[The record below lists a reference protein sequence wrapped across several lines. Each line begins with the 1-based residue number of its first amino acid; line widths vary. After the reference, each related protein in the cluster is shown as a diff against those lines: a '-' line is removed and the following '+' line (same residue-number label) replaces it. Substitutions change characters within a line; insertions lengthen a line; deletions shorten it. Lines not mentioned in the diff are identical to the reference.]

1 VPERARRRVCPTD
14 GAPARPMRAGILR
27 RSVGR
32 DTCCEGDLTSLVT
45 KGDQGAPAPRPGRAP
60 IGRVMYVSSSG
71 NMLGGAENALFDIV
85 TSAQRDWEPIVVV
98 PFEGEL
104 AASLRRAGVECHVV
118 GIGVLRHRGE
128 LRSPILVVRLLGAL
142 IGAGRL
148 MRLIRKR
155 DIRIVHSNTSTVIAG
170 ALSARLTRVP
180 HVWHVREMLS
190 GPAWSLLG
198 RLILLLSS
206 RVVCISQTVASNLPH
221 AGHTT
226 RVVVVPDGI
235 NLATF
240 SFKPHT
246 GTTGQVLM
254 IARIHPHK
262 GHELFIRAAA
272 SVAAT
277 VEGATFDIIGGCL
290 PVYEPL
296 QRHLVDLVEQL
307 GLQAKLRF
315 SPHVERQEVGE
326 RIRSADVVV
335 VPSTWLE
342 PGGLVVL
349 EAMAAGTSVI
359 ATRRGGPAEVITDG
373 SDGLLVSHEDP
384 AELANAVTRLLLEP
398 ALRARLTQNAHKRV
412 EENYTLALH
421 VARLGDTYRSVLP
434 HPGGS
439 ACA

>member
-1 VPERARRRVCPTD
+1 MVANREERAS
-14 GAPARPMRAGILR
+14 APGP
-27 RSVGR
+27 
-32 DTCCEGDLTSLVT
+32 
-45 KGDQGAPAPRPGRAP
+45 QRAP
-60 IGRVMYVSSSG
+60 IGRVLYVSSSG

-85 TSAQRDWEPIVVV
+85 TSAERDWEPIVVV

-104 AASLRRAGVECHVV
+104 AASLRRAGVESHVV

-128 LRSPILVVRLLGAL
+128 LRSPILAVRLLGAL

-148 MRLIRKR
+148 VRLIRKR
-155 DIRIVHSNTSTVIAG
+155 DVRIVHSNTSTVIAG
-170 ALSARLTRVP
+170 ALAARLTRVP

-221 AGHTT
+221 RDQTD

-240 SFKPHT
+240 SFEPHA
-246 GTTGQVLM
+246 GTTGRVLM
-254 IARIHPHK
+254 VARIHPHK
-262 GHELFIRAAA
+262 GHELFVRAAA
-272 SVAAT
+272 TVAAT
-277 VEGATFDIIGGCL
+277 VEGATFEIIGGCL

-296 QRHLVDLVEQL
+296 QRHLVVLVEQL
-307 GLQAKLRF
+307 GLQARLRF
-315 SPHVERQEVGE
+315 SPHVEREEVGE

-349 EAMAAGTSVI
+349 EAMAAGTSVV

-373 SDGLLVSHEDP
+373 LDGLLVSHEDP
-384 AELANAVTRLLLEP
+384 AELADAITRLLLEP
-398 ALRARLTQNAHKRV
+398 ALRERLVQSARKRV
-412 EENYTLALH
+412 EENYTLPLH
-421 VARLGDTYRSVLP
+421 VARLGDVYRSVL
-434 HPGGS
+434 HHSRGS

>member
-1 VPERARRRVCPTD
+1 MVIRDEETPT
-14 GAPARPMRAGILR
+14 
-27 RSVGR
+27 
-32 DTCCEGDLTSLVT
+32 
-45 KGDQGAPAPRPGRAP
+45 PRPGGAP

-71 NMLGGAENALFDIV
+71 SMLGGAENALFDIV
-85 TSAQRDWEPIVVV
+85 ASDAVRDWEPIVVV

-104 AASLRRAGVECHVV
+104 AASLRRAGAECHVV

-128 LRSPILVVRLLGAL
+128 LRSPIVVVRLLGAL

-148 MRLIRKR
+148 MKLIRKR
-155 DIRIVHSNTSTVIAG
+155 DVRIVHSNTSTVIAG
-170 ALSARLTRVP
+170 ALAARLTRVP
-180 HVWHVREMLS
+180 HVWHVREMLG

-198 RLILLLSS
+198 RLIVRLSS
-206 RVVCISQTVASNLPH
+206 RVVCISQTVASNLPDS
-221 AGHTT
+221 GHKD

-235 NLATF
+235 NVTTF

-246 GTTGQVLM
+246 ATTGRVLM

-262 GHELFIRAAA
+262 GHELFVTAAA
-272 SVAAT
+272 SISAS
-277 VEGATFDIIGGCL
+277 VESATFEIIGGCL

-296 QRHLVDLVEQL
+296 QQHLVSLVERL
-307 GLQAKLRF
+307 GLQAKVRF
-315 SPHVERQEVGE
+315 SPHVERKEVGE

-349 EAMAAGTSVI
+349 EAMAAGTSVV

-373 SDGLLVSHEDP
+373 RDGLLVSHEDP
-384 AELANAVTRLLLEP
+384 ADLANAVTRLLLDP
-398 ALRARLTQNAHKRV
+398 ALRERLVENARERV
-412 EENYTLALH
+412 ADNYTLALH
-421 VARLGDTYRSVLP
+421 IARLGDMYRSILGP
-434 HPGGS
+434 TRGS